1 MTSLPGAGLTGS
13 FLVLQPAEGAPPLLR
28 ESLAGDD
35 ALSGGGLAV
44 QDEVVSLL
52 HRAED
57 GLAAPLEVVR
67 AGPGLEGPQGG
78 RLLVVAGDEAL
89 TGGGVEGEAPAGEV
103 LEESALFL
111 TSDFISDP
119 EEEI

>member
-1 MTSLPGAGLTGS
+1 MTPQSGLTCS

-28 ESLAGDD
+28 QSLAGDD
-35 ALSGGGLAV
+35 SLPRGCLAV
-44 QDEVVSLL
+44 QDEVVRLL
-52 HRAED
+52 HGAEES
-57 GLAAPLEVVR
+57 LAAPLEVVR
-67 AGPGLEGPQGG
+67 AGPGLEGAQGC

-89 TGGGVEGEAPAGEV
+89 AGGGVEGEAPAGEV

-119 EEEI
+119 EKEI